1 MKLFSAAG
9 ILLVSLASTTTA
21 ADTIA
26 KSSSSH
32 TNDKSLPTSVA
43 GLRALEKRATDTSS
57 ASASEGKEHQKQ
69 QRDLG
74 LFDDLSGIKDWN
86 LSNLLDGDGDGDW
99 EFGGLSDVVDSVAS
113 KNDWDLGEL
122 PDIMDSFISD
132 NNWNFG
138 DGPDANADS
147 GVNLGFGGTETASGT
162 SNWGGLMGNFDL
174 DCPGTCTKRELCT
187 SSDPML
193 SKDRKI
199 NNALEEACDLGC
211 LPVMSSCDDVCGN
224 IGESKFLGSLVDM
237 ACDSCK
243 FLQCCAGEDSSGFE
257 TCQNFLPEMYDFVS
271 EIDWDWDMTHH
282 TEWNFTEWGTGVDWD
297 GIEVAWGH
305 SELVEGIHTLL
316 DEALADFDFSFPVSC
331 NNDTCPIDGVC
342 DKSIDFA
349 NFDVEDLCVK
359 NAFFDCAEGLEKMC
373 ADVCE
378 VGSDHF
384 LHVSFCS
391 LCGIAE
397 CCRDKDDETS
407 FEDCTREALPEDIV
421 DVIDNIDFDEIST
434 FSFED
439 CTREALP
446 EDIVDVIDNI
456 DFDEISTFIEDIVGD
471 VTIPEFCPEVDG
483 VTACPVEGFCDI
495 FSGETTNFDLSSINY
510 DEVCSGNAIFSCGP
524 KGFESMCTDKCN
536 PGSDGLL
543 NVAFCSICDV
553 AICCRDKGNATSFE
567 DCTREA
573 VPEEIA
579 DAVESIT
586 QAVDEL
592 AQEVSGEPAE
602 DVEDSVAE
610 PADESTEEPTDV
622 VVKPLDSSTEDPVVE
637 EQSGFI
643 AGAPVEVSIEGSSG
657 NLESTTE
664 ESDPEPLLT
673 PDTPAAAAE
682 ILTEVSRSSA
692 SDPDFLNS
700 GLDSGSQ
707 ISQSSVW

>member
-1 MKLFSAAG
+1 VTIPEFCPEVDGVTACPVEGFCDIFSG
-9 ILLVSLASTTTA
+9 ETT
-21 ADTIA
+21 
-26 KSSSSH
+26 
-32 TNDKSLPTSVA
+32 
-43 GLRALEKRATDTSS
+43 
-57 ASASEGKEHQKQ
+57 
-69 QRDLG
+69 
-74 LFDDLSGIKDWN
+74 
-86 LSNLLDGDGDGDW
+86 
-99 EFGGLSDVVDSVAS
+99 
-113 KNDWDLGEL
+113 
-122 PDIMDSFISD
+122 
-132 NNWNFG
+132 
-138 DGPDANADS
+138 
-147 GVNLGFGGTETASGT
+147 
-162 SNWGGLMGNFDL
+162 NFDL
-174 DCPGTCTKRELCT
+174 
-187 SSDPML
+187 SS
-193 SKDRKI
+193 I
-199 NNALEEACDLGC
+199 NYDEVCSGNAIF
-211 LPVMSSCDDVCGN
+211 SCGP
-224 IGESKFLGSLVDM
+224 K
-237 ACDSCK
+237 
-243 FLQCCAGEDSSGFE
+243 GFE
-257 TCQNFLPEMYDFVS
+257 SMCTDK
-271 EIDWDWDMTHH
+271 
-282 TEWNFTEWGTGVDWD
+282 
-297 GIEVAWGH
+297 
-305 SELVEGIHTLL
+305 
-316 DEALADFDFSFPVSC
+316 C
-331 NNDTCPIDGVC
+331 NP
-342 DKSIDFA
+342 
-349 NFDVEDLCVK
+349 
-359 NAFFDCAEGLEKMC
+359 
-373 ADVCE
+373 
-378 VGSDHF
+378 GSDG
-384 LHVSFCS
+384 LLNVAFCS
-391 LCGIAE
+391 ICDVAI
-397 CCRDKDDETS
+397 CCRDKGNATS
-407 FEDCTREALPEDIV
+407 FEDCTREAVPEEVIDT
-421 DVIDNIDFDEIST
+421 IDNI
-434 FSFED
+434 
-439 CTREALP
+439 
-446 EDIVDVIDNI
+446 VDAIDNI

-707 ISQSSVW
+707 ISQSSVWITLASLATLLFIAF